1 MMKSPLRILLLSSLG
16 ALALASCGESKTDP
30 SKEQDVIAKTAAP
43 VGKTWSATVTK
54 TADGG

>member
-30 SKEQDVIAKTAAP
+30 SKEQDVIA
-43 VGKTWSATVTK
+43 
-54 TADGG
+54 